1 MFYLTDWLKFKF
13 KNQKPVIEISLTYFL
28 TATLAYLQK
37 LPAVNKENLAIY
49 IIYKQW

>member
-1 MFYLTDWLKFKF
+1 MFYRTDWLKFKF

-37 LPAVNKENLAIY
+37 LPDKQRKFSDINY
-49 IIYKQW
+49 I